1 MELNIEKLQGWAKRV
16 HQNACAHGW
25 HEEKK
30 SDAHWLCMVI
40 TEVAEA
46 VEADRKGQ
54 RANTQAMRET
64 LRIQKKGDIGL
75 TERWYQDWFP
85 VYYNEYIKGSID
97 EEFSIGRPQR
107 KACWRRAGRRRV
119 IVLLTY
125 LGDGSCQF
133 ISVDG
138 LEQVIDS
145 RQFDG
150 TEEIFPVCV
159 GRGEDDMRQWN
170 GLLHLVEQLHGIT
183 SLQLDVEEQ
192 QVGLMP
198 EDAPQGTVVIIATVH
213 HFHLLAEVLE
223 FLEQGEA
230 RQALIFHDDGFQC
243 LHDFSI

>member
-97 EEFSIGRPQR
+97 EEFADICIRIFDFAFEKFGEGMKWWCYSMDFERRSFTETAHRFIPGVLNSDTMNLSESIAFMYEWA
-107 KACWRRAGRRRV
+107 K
-119 IVLLTY
+119 Y
-125 LGDGSCQF
+125 LG
-133 ISVDG
+133 
-138 LEQVIDS
+138 IDLDFHIEAKMRYNES
-145 RQFDG
+145 R
-150 TEEIFPVCV
+150 PYK
-159 GRGEDDMRQWN
+159 
-170 GLLHLVEQLHGIT
+170 HGK
-183 SLQLDVEEQ
+183 
-192 QVGLMP
+192 
-198 EDAPQGTVVIIATVH
+198 AY
-213 HFHLLAEVLE
+213 
-223 FLEQGEA
+223 
-230 RQALIFHDDGFQC
+230 
-243 LHDFSI
+243 